1 MGAFSTGERLN
12 HQEIFTMSRIDIA
25 IWIELLDIELRGG
38 LRADER
44 DWTRAKIAELQAQ
57 LNAMEEAEGA

>member
-38 LRADER
+38 LPADEHV
-44 DWTRAKIAELQAQ
+44 WNRAKIAELQAQ
-57 LNAMEEAEGA
+57 LTAMKEGA

>member
-1 MGAFSTGERLN
+1 MGERLN

-38 LRADER
+38 LPADER
-44 DWTRAKIAELQAQ
+44 AWSRAKIAELQAQ

>member
-38 LRADER
+38 LARR
-44 DWTRAKIAELQAQ
+44 
-57 LNAMEEAEGA
+57 

>member
-1 MGAFSTGERLN
+1 
-12 HQEIFTMSRIDIA
+12 MSRIDIA

-38 LRADER
+38 LPADER